1 MAQNW
6 ARFTTISCWYLF
18 QIVAGNY
25 DELIHKVKKDVV
37 MFFYA
42 PWCGHCKVSLRQTMM
57 DYTRTMDGGMIK
69 LQYMMWRMMI
79 CVVDFMVE
87 CIMHRLVDD
96 IMDYRVMDFM
106 MNYLKD
112 LEYMMDYMM
121 D

>member
-1 MAQNW
+1 
-6 ARFTTISCWYLF
+6 
-18 QIVAGNY
+18 
-25 DELIHKVKKDVV
+25 
-37 MFFYA
+37 
-42 PWCGHCKVSLRQTMM
+42 
-57 DYTRTMDGGMIK
+57 
-69 LQYMMWRMMI
+69 MMI